1 MKTLKLRMAALLG
14 TALSALLLFTACPNN
29 AGGGGS
35 STVNITV
42 KGNANVNVPSKPVAV
57 LKGAK
62 WAEVKSTVKSKVST
76 QTGFLI
82 VSWHLGADES
92 APELKDTDM
101 FVKDTTVFV
110 KSRANLPDLSP
121 IQGSGTQVKITF
133 GVTPEGGGSILGPNP
148 ISVNKGTRW
157 NSVLKAY
164 AEAALKVNYGF
175 QCNGWKK
182 DGNPVND
189 TYTFDGDTTILAELK
204 DMRIYLTV
212 KGDSNVTVNNPT
224 GTIVIKSG
232 VKWQSIK
239 GTVAAKVSVNKPN
252 YVITKWHLG
261 TGASDP
267 VLTDEYEFKKEDG
280 QNRTVYAETVGS
292 TVNITVKGDEHID
305 LPAEPVAVRA
315 GAKWAEAK
323 STVQGKV
330 SPKPNFLIDTWH
342 LGEDENAPEL
352 KDTDMFVKDTTVFVK
367 SRADLPDL
375 SPIQGSGTQVKIT
388 FGVTPAGGGAIL
400 GPNPISVNKNT
411 PWNPLLK
418 AYAAAA
424 LKVNTGYELVG
435 WKKNGTE
442 LDDTFS
448 FDDDANVFAELKDM
462 RIYLTVKGDSHVTVN
477 NPTETIVIKSGVK
490 WQSIKGTVAA
500 KVTVN
505 DPANFAVT
513 AWHKGTSAS
522 DPVLTDDYEFTMADA
537 PNCTV
542 YAETGDKRITVTVKY
557 GNGSGSPTTP
567 AGTIT
572 VFDGKK
578 WSEVKAEAAAKLNL
592 PYGVVIQKWHWND
605 AGGQEISANHIFK
618 ASDGPRT
625 VYAKVFDKRITVTVK
640 YGKVGTEN
648 PPTAGTITVLNGD
661 TWSTVKQKAQ
671 NTLPSSALAHGAT
684 ILKWQWNDAGGQ
696 EISANHTFKVSDGAT
711 KTVYALIRPRIVYY
725 KENVIRL
732 DFDAPESGTVADRHY
747 YLDKIPAVTN
757 GTLGQSEETDNQEHQ
772 VSLDAYW
779 MADGEVTQQ
788 LYELVMGTNPSHFQ
802 GPSYPPYGDEIQE
815 RRPVEQVNWYEA
827 VAFCNELTRCC
838 STLEE
843 SDCVYTVEGHTYTV
857 QDAKAK
863 KVPTMN
869 RSKKGFRLPT
879 EAEWEWAAQGGI
891 ERLLYPAGEPID
903 DYIWHQSN
911 SGIIT
916 HQGFKKKS
924 HPKFPLDDMGGN
936 VAEWCWD
943 WYKNETP
950 AGGTNPTGV
959 PSGTKR
965 IKRGGS
971 IGVHYSSC
979 KCAYRSYGVPETK
992 YQFTGLRIVCRD

>member
-1 MKTLKLRMAALLG
+1 MMNSNNNKKVYAFRGAVALITAAVL
-14 TALSALLLFTACPNN
+14 AVALLFTACPNN

-35 STVNITV
+35 
-42 KGNANVNVPSKPVAV
+42 
-57 LKGAK
+57 
-62 WAEVKSTVKSKVST
+62 
-76 QTGFLI
+76 
-82 VSWHLGADES
+82 
-92 APELKDTDM
+92 
-101 FVKDTTVFV
+101 
-110 KSRANLPDLSP
+110 
-121 IQGSGTQVKITF
+121 
-133 GVTPEGGGSILGPNP
+133 
-148 ISVNKGTRW
+148 
-157 NSVLKAY
+157 
-164 AEAALKVNYGF
+164 AA
-175 QCNGWKK
+175 
-182 DGNPVND
+182 
-189 TYTFDGDTTILAELK
+189 
-204 DMRIYLTV
+204 
-212 KGDSNVTVNNPT
+212 
-224 GTIVIKSG
+224 
-232 VKWQSIK
+232 
-239 GTVAAKVSVNKPN
+239 
-252 YVITKWHLG
+252 
-261 TGASDP
+261 
-267 VLTDEYEFKKEDG
+267 
-280 QNRTVYAETVGS
+280 
-292 TVNITVKGDEHID
+292 TVNITVKGDANVNV
-305 LPAEPVAVRA
+305 PSEPVAVRA

-352 KDTDMFVKDTTVFVK
+352 KDADMFVKDTTVFVK

-388 FGVTPAGGGAIL
+388 FAVTPAGGGAIL

-448 FDDDANVFAELKDM
+448 FDDDANIFAELEDR

-477 NPTETIVIKSGVK
+477 NPSETITVKSGVK
-490 WQSIKGTVAA
+490 WQSIKKTVAD
-500 KVTVN
+500 KVIVN
-505 DPANFAVT
+505 DPANYAVT

-557 GNGSGSPTTP
+557 GTGSGSPTT
-567 AGTIT
+567 AGNIT
-572 VFDGKK
+572 VYDGKK
-578 WSEVKAEAAAKLNL
+578 WSEVKAQAAAKLNL

-605 AGGQEISANHIFK
+605 AGGQEINDNHIFK

-648 PPTAGTITVLNGD
+648 PPTAGTITVYDGD
-661 TWSTVKQKAQ
+661 TWSTVKPKAQ
-671 NTLPSSALAHGAT
+671 NKLPSSALAYGAT
-684 ILKWQWNDAGGQ
+684 ILKWQWNDADGW

-711 KTVYALIRPRIVYY
+711 KTVYALIRPSIVYY
-725 KENVIRL
+725 KKNVIRL
-732 DFDAPESGTVADRHY
+732 DFDAPESGIVTESHY
-747 YLDKIPAVTN
+747 YLDKIPAATN
-757 GTLGQSEETDNQEHQ
+757 GTLGRSEQTDNQEHQ

-788 LYELVMGTNPSHFQ
+788 LYELVMGKNPSRFQ
-802 GPSYPPYGDEIQE
+802 GPSKPPASGEIQE

-838 STLEE
+838 SNLGE
-843 SDCVYTVEGHTYTV
+843 SECVYTYAGYPYTV
-857 QDAKAK
+857 RDAKAK

-879 EAEWEWAAQGGI
+879 EAEWEWAAQGGT
-891 ERLLYPAGEPID
+891 EHHQYPVPWGNVNYDE
-903 DYIWHQSN
+903 YIWHQSN
-911 SGIIT
+911 SGSKT

-924 HPKFPLDDMGGN
+924 HPDFPLDDIGGN
-936 VAEWCWD
+936 VSEWCWD
-943 WYKNETP
+943 WYSSTTP
-950 AGGTNPTGV
+950 TGGDNPTGAT
-959 PSGTKR
+959 SGTKR
-965 IKRGGS
+965 VRRGGS
-971 IGVHYSSC
+971 YGDHYSRC
-979 KCAYRSYGVPETK
+979 KCAYRSRREPEL
-992 YQFTGLRIVCRD
+992 QNDNTGFRIVCRD

>member
-1 MKTLKLRMAALLG
+1 MMSSNNNKKVYAFRGAAALV
-14 TALSALLLFTACPNN
+14 TAAVLAVALLFTACPNN

-35 STVNITV
+35 AATVNITV
-42 KGNANVNVPSKPVAV
+42 TGDANVNVPS
-57 LKGAK
+57 
-62 WAEVKSTVKSKVST
+62 
-76 QTGFLI
+76 
-82 VSWHLGADES
+82 
-92 APELKDTDM
+92 
-101 FVKDTTVFV
+101 
-110 KSRANLPDLSP
+110 
-121 IQGSGTQVKITF
+121 
-133 GVTPEGGGSILGPNP
+133 
-148 ISVNKGTRW
+148 
-157 NSVLKAY
+157 
-164 AEAALKVNYGF
+164 
-175 QCNGWKK
+175 
-182 DGNPVND
+182 
-189 TYTFDGDTTILAELK
+189 
-204 DMRIYLTV
+204 
-212 KGDSNVTVNNPT
+212 
-224 GTIVIKSG
+224 
-232 VKWQSIK
+232 
-239 GTVAAKVSVNKPN
+239 
-252 YVITKWHLG
+252 
-261 TGASDP
+261 
-267 VLTDEYEFKKEDG
+267 
-280 QNRTVYAETVGS
+280 
-292 TVNITVKGDEHID
+292 
-305 LPAEPVAVRA
+305 EPVAVRA

-323 STVQGKV
+323 STVQGKI

-648 PPTAGTITVLNGD
+648 TPTAGTITVYDGD
-661 TWSTVKQKAQ
+661 TWSTVKPKAE
-671 NTLPSSALAHGAT
+671 NKLPSSALAHGAT
-684 ILKWQWNDAGGQ
+684 ILKWQWNDADGW
-696 EISANHTFKVSDGAT
+696 EINTHTFKVSDGAT
-711 KTVYALIRPRIVYY
+711 KTVYALIRPRIVYGQY
-725 KENVIRL
+725 GPARRL
-732 DFDAPESGTVADRHY
+732 QFYAPESGIVTERLY
-747 YLDKIPAVTN
+747 YLDKIYGATN
-757 GTLGQSEETDNQEHQ
+757 GTIGQSEQSDNQEHQ

-779 MADGEVTQQ
+779 MADGEVTQE
-788 LYELVMGTNPSHFQ
+788 LYELVMGTNPSCFQ
-802 GPSYPPYGDEIQE
+802 GPSKPPASGEIQE

-838 STLEE
+838 PALGE
-843 SDCVYTVEGHTYTV
+843 SECVYTYAGNPYTV
-857 QDAKAK
+857 RYAKQK
-863 KVPTMN
+863 KVPSMD

-891 ERLLYPAGEPID
+891 EHYQYPVPWGTSSAEYG
-903 DYIWHQSN
+903 DYIWYESN
-911 SGIIT
+911 SGSKT
-916 HQGFKKKS
+916 HQGLKKKS
-924 HPKFPLDDMGGN
+924 HPKFPLDDIGGN
-936 VAEWCWD
+936 VSEWCWD
-943 WYKNETP
+943 WYSSTTP
-950 AGGTNPTGV
+950 TGGDNPTGAT
-959 PSGTKR
+959 SGTKR
-965 IKRGGS
+965 VRRGGS
-971 IGVHYSSC
+971 YGDHYSRC
-979 KCAYRSYGVPETK
+979 KCAYRSRREPEVQNDK
-992 YQFTGLRIVCRD
+992 TGFRIVCRD

>member
-1 MKTLKLRMAALLG
+1 MKHRGKAWLLIALAFAALFG
-14 TALSALLLFTACPNN
+14 MTACP
-29 AGGGGS
+29 AGGGG
-35 STVNITV
+35 
-42 KGNANVNVPSKPVAV
+42 G
-57 LKGAK
+57 
-62 WAEVKSTVKSKVST
+62 E
-76 QTGFLI
+76 
-82 VSWHLGADES
+82 
-92 APELKDTDM
+92 
-101 FVKDTTVFV
+101 
-110 KSRANLPDLSP
+110 
-121 IQGSGTQVKITF
+121 
-133 GVTPEGGGSILGPNP
+133 
-148 ISVNKGTRW
+148 
-157 NSVLKAY
+157 
-164 AEAALKVNYGF
+164 
-175 QCNGWKK
+175 
-182 DGNPVND
+182 
-189 TYTFDGDTTILAELK
+189 TIMI
-204 DMRIYLTV
+204 D
-212 KGDSNVTVNNPT
+212 
-224 GTIVIKSG
+224 
-232 VKWQSIK
+232 
-239 GTVAAKVSVNKPN
+239 
-252 YVITKWHLG
+252 
-261 TGASDP
+261 
-267 VLTDEYEFKKEDG
+267 
-280 QNRTVYAETVGS
+280 
-292 TVNITVKGDEHID
+292 ITVKGDEHVI
-305 LPAEPVAVRA
+305 LPADPVQVTL
-315 GAKWAEAK
+315 GSPW
-323 STVQGKV
+323 STVKAILESKV
-330 SPKPNFLIDTWH
+330 TLKTGWVIDSWH
-342 LGEDENAPEL
+342 PGENANLPEFA
-352 KDTDMFVKDTTVFVK
+352 DTDNYIFYTDETVFVK

-375 SPIQGSGTQVKIT
+375 TPIQGTGEQVKIT
-388 FGVTPAGGGAIL
+388 LGVTPAGGGAIL

-418 AYAAAA
+418 DYAAAA
-424 LKVNTGYELVG
+424 LKVSQGYELTG
-435 WKKNGTE
+435 WKKNGTVV
-442 LDDTFS
+442 DNTFS
-448 FDDDANVFAELKDM
+448 FDDDANIFAELEDR
-462 RIYLTVKGDSHVTVN
+462 RIYLTVTGDSHVTVN
-477 NPTETIVIKSGVK
+477 NPSETITVKSGVK
-490 WQSIKGTVAA
+490 WQSIKETVAA

-505 DPANFAVT
+505 DPTNYAIP
-513 AWHKGTSAS
+513 AWHRGTGTS
-522 DPVLTDDYEFTMADA
+522 DPVLTDEYEFKKSDGQ
-537 PNCTV
+537 NRTV
-542 YAETGDKRITVTVKY
+542 FAETVDKRITVTVKY
-557 GNGSGSPTTP
+557 GTGSGSPTP

-572 VFDGKK
+572 VYDGKK
-578 WSEVKAEAAAKLNL
+578 WSEVKAQAAKNLNL
-592 PYGVVIQKWHWND
+592 PYGVVIQKWQWGD
-605 AGGQEISANHIFK
+605 AGGQEIDDNHIFK
-618 ASDGPRT
+618 ASDGATKT

-648 PPTAGTITVLNGD
+648 PPTAGTITVYDGD

-757 GTLGQSEETDNQEHQ
+757 GTLGHDGETDNGIHT

-779 MADGEVTQQ
+779 MADGEVMQE
-788 LYELVMGTNPSHFQ
+788 LYELVMGTNPSFYQ
-802 GPSYPPYGDEIQE
+802 VTNYPPYGDEIQE

-971 IGVHYSSC
+971 IGVHYSGC

>member
-14 TALSALLLFTACPNN
+14 MALSALLLFTACPNN

-35 STVNITV
+35 AATVNITV
-42 KGNANVNVPSKPVAV
+42 TGDANVNVPS
-57 LKGAK
+57 
-62 WAEVKSTVKSKVST
+62 
-76 QTGFLI
+76 
-82 VSWHLGADES
+82 
-92 APELKDTDM
+92 
-101 FVKDTTVFV
+101 
-110 KSRANLPDLSP
+110 
-121 IQGSGTQVKITF
+121 
-133 GVTPEGGGSILGPNP
+133 
-148 ISVNKGTRW
+148 
-157 NSVLKAY
+157 
-164 AEAALKVNYGF
+164 
-175 QCNGWKK
+175 
-182 DGNPVND
+182 
-189 TYTFDGDTTILAELK
+189 
-204 DMRIYLTV
+204 
-212 KGDSNVTVNNPT
+212 
-224 GTIVIKSG
+224 
-232 VKWQSIK
+232 
-239 GTVAAKVSVNKPN
+239 
-252 YVITKWHLG
+252 
-261 TGASDP
+261 
-267 VLTDEYEFKKEDG
+267 
-280 QNRTVYAETVGS
+280 
-292 TVNITVKGDEHID
+292 
-305 LPAEPVAVRA
+305 EPVAVRA

-342 LGEDENAPEL
+342 LGEDESAPEL
-352 KDTDMFVKDTTVFVK
+352 KDADMFVKDTTVFVK

-388 FGVTPAGGGAIL
+388 FGVTPDGAGSIL

-411 PWNPLLK
+411 PWNPRLK

-424 LKVNTGYELVG
+424 LKVNTGYELTG
-435 WKKNGTE
+435 WKKNGTL

-448 FDDDANVFAELKDM
+448 FDDDANIFAELEDR
-462 RIYLTVKGDSHVTVN
+462 RIYLTVTGDSHVTVN

-490 WQSIKGTVAA
+490 WQSIKKTVAD
-500 KVTVN
+500 KVIVN
-505 DPANFAVT
+505 DPANYAVT

-557 GNGSGSPTTP
+557 GTGSGSPTT
-567 AGTIT
+567 AGNIT
-572 VFDGKK
+572 VYDGKK
-578 WSEVKAEAAAKLNL
+578 WSEVKAQAAAKLNL
-592 PYGVVIQKWHWND
+592 SYGFVIQKWHWND
-605 AGGQEISANHIFK
+605 AGGQEIDDNHIFK

-661 TWSTVKQKAQ
+661 TWSTVKPKAQ
-671 NTLPSSALAHGAT
+671 NALSASALAHGEV
-684 ILKWQWNDAGGQ
+684 ILKWQWNGAGGE
-696 EISANHTFKVSDGAT
+696 EISANHTFNGPR
-711 KTVYALIRPRIVYY
+711 TVYALIRPRIVYY

-732 DFDAPESGTVADRHY
+732 DFDAPESGIVTERSY

-757 GTLGQSEETDNQEHQ
+757 GTLGRSEQTDNQEHQ

-788 LYELVMGTNPSHFQ
+788 LYELVMGKNPSHFK

-838 STLEE
+838 SNLGE
-843 SDCVYTVEGHTYTV
+843 SECVYTVGAHTYTI

-891 ERLLYPAGEPID
+891 ERLLYPAPQGGSID
-903 DYIWHQSN
+903 DYIWYESN
-911 SGIIT
+911 SGYKT

-924 HPKFPLDDMGGN
+924 HPKFPLDDIGGN
-936 VAEWCWD
+936 VWEWCWD

-971 IGVHYSSC
+971 IGVHYSRC

-992 YQFTGLRIVCRD
+992 YQYTGLRIVCRD

>member
-1 MKTLKLRMAALLG
+1 MNSNNNKKVYAFRGAAALI
-14 TALSALLLFTACPNN
+14 TAAVLAVALLFTACPNN

-35 STVNITV
+35 
-42 KGNANVNVPSKPVAV
+42 
-57 LKGAK
+57 
-62 WAEVKSTVKSKVST
+62 
-76 QTGFLI
+76 
-82 VSWHLGADES
+82 
-92 APELKDTDM
+92 
-101 FVKDTTVFV
+101 
-110 KSRANLPDLSP
+110 
-121 IQGSGTQVKITF
+121 
-133 GVTPEGGGSILGPNP
+133 
-148 ISVNKGTRW
+148 
-157 NSVLKAY
+157 
-164 AEAALKVNYGF
+164 AA
-175 QCNGWKK
+175 
-182 DGNPVND
+182 
-189 TYTFDGDTTILAELK
+189 
-204 DMRIYLTV
+204 
-212 KGDSNVTVNNPT
+212 
-224 GTIVIKSG
+224 
-232 VKWQSIK
+232 
-239 GTVAAKVSVNKPN
+239 
-252 YVITKWHLG
+252 
-261 TGASDP
+261 
-267 VLTDEYEFKKEDG
+267 
-280 QNRTVYAETVGS
+280 
-292 TVNITVKGDEHID
+292 TVNITVKGDVNVN

-323 STVQGKV
+323 ATVQGKV
-330 SPKPNFLIDTWH
+330 SAKTGWLLDTWH

-375 SPIQGSGTQVKIT
+375 SPIQGGSEQVKIT
-388 FGVTPAGGGAIL
+388 LGITPAGAGSIL
-400 GPNPISVNKNT
+400 GPTQINVNKNT

-418 AYAAAA
+418 AYAQAA
-424 LKVNTGYELVG
+424 LKVNTGYELTG
-435 WKKNGTE
+435 WKKNGTV

-448 FDDDANVFAELKDM
+448 FDDDANIFAELEDR
-462 RIYLTVKGDSHVTVN
+462 RIYLTVTGDSHVTVN
-477 NPTETIVIKSGVK
+477 NPTETITIKSGAK
-490 WQSIKGTVAA
+490 WQSIKKTVAD
-500 KVTVN
+500 KVIVN
-505 DPANFAVT
+505 DPANYAVT

-557 GNGSGSPTTP
+557 GTGSGSPTP
-567 AGTIT
+567 AGNIT
-572 VFDGKK
+572 VYDGKK
-578 WSEVKAEAAAKLNL
+578 WSEVKAQAAAKLNL

-605 AGGQEISANHIFK
+605 AGGQEISANHTFK
-618 ASDGPRT
+618 ASDGSRT

-648 PPTAGTITVLNGD
+648 PPTAGTITVYDGD
-661 TWSTVKQKAQ
+661 TWSTVKPKAQ
-671 NTLPSSALAHGAT
+671 NKLPSSALAHGAT
-684 ILKWQWNDAGGQ
+684 ILKWQWNDADGW

-711 KTVYALIRPRIVYY
+711 QTVYALIRPHIVYY
-725 KENVIRL
+725 KGNVIRL
-732 DFDAPESGTVADRHY
+732 DFDAPESGTVADSHY

-757 GTLGQSEETDNQEHQ
+757 GTLGHDGETDNKEHQ

-788 LYELVMGTNPSHFQ
+788 LYELVMGTNPSFYQ
-802 GPSYPPYGDEIQE
+802 VTNYPPYGDEIQE

-857 QDAKAK
+857 QDAKAQ

-971 IGVHYSSC
+971 IGVHYSRC

-992 YQFTGLRIVCRD
+992 YQFTGLRIVCKD